1 MRRTAAVAEKKD
13 QATAE
18 VSADPEFGDVEL
30 SEAEQVAAA
39 AAGARPTRK
48 QVAEPATGGKGRAT
62 PKRTTP
68 SEREHRRATP
78 VQFVREVVVELKKVV
93 WPTWDQ
99 LRQYF
104 VVVLVFVLI
113 MIAIVFGLDLGFGAA
128 ILKWLG

>member
-1 MRRTAAVAEKKD
+1 VAEKTGR
-13 QATAE
+13 AI
-18 VSADPEFGDVEL
+18 ADVAAAPGIGDVQV
-30 SEAEQVAAA
+30 SEAERIGAA
-39 AAGARPTRK
+39 AAGARPTRRT
-48 QVAEPATGGKGRAT
+48 ATEPAAGKGHAT

-68 SEREHRRATP
+68 GEREHKRATP
-78 VQFVREVVVELKKVV
+78 VQFVREVVGELKKVV

>member
-1 MRRTAAVAEKKD
+1 VAENKD

-18 VSADPEFGDVEL
+18 ASADPEIGNVEVA
-30 SEAEQVAAA
+30 SEAEQVAVAA
-39 AAGARPTRK
+39 ADARPKRK
-48 QVAEPATGGKGRAT
+48 SAAGPETGSGKGRAT

-68 SEREHRRATP
+68 GEHEHKRATP
-78 VQFVREVVVELKKVV
+78 VQFVREVVAELRKVV

-113 MIAIVFGLDLGFGAA
+113 MIGIVFGLDLGFGAA

>member
-1 MRRTAAVAEKKD
+1 VAENKD
-13 QATAE
+13 PATAE
-18 VSADPEFGDVEL
+18 VSADPEIAEVEVA

-48 QVAEPATGGKGRAT
+48 VVAEAPASGKGRST
-62 PKRTTP
+62 PKRKTPGEHQHKRTTP
-68 SEREHRRATP
+68 A
-78 VQFVREVVVELKKVV
+78 QFVREVVAELRKVV

-113 MIAIVFGLDLGFGAA
+113 MIGIVFGLDLGFGAA

>member
-1 MRRTAAVAEKKD
+1 MAEKKD
-13 QATAE
+13 QAIAD
-18 VSADPEFGDVEL
+18 VSADPGIGEVGA

-48 QVAEPATGGKGRAT
+48 KVAEPTAGGKGHAT

-68 SEREHRRATP
+68 GEREHKRATP
-78 VQFVREVVVELKKVV
+78 VQFVREVIAELKKVV

-113 MIAIVFGLDLGFGAA
+113 IIAIVFVLDLGFGAA
-128 ILKWLG
+128 ILAWLGQP

>member
-1 MRRTAAVAEKKD
+1 MAEKKD

-18 VSADPEFGDVEL
+18 VSADPEIGDVEL

-39 AAGARPTRK
+39 AAGARPARK
-48 QVAEPATGGKGRAT
+48 QVAEPTAGGKGHAT

-68 SEREHRRATP
+68 GEREHKRATP
-78 VQFVREVVVELKKVV
+78 AQFVREVIAELKKVV

-104 VVVLVFVLI
+104 LVVLVFVLI
-113 MIAIVFGLDLGFGAA
+113 MIAIVFALDLGFGAA

>member
-1 MRRTAAVAEKKD
+1 MAEKKD

-18 VSADPEFGDVEL
+18 VSADPEIGDVEVA

-48 QVAEPATGGKGRAT
+48 SAGEPTVPSGKGRAT

-68 SEREHRRATP
+68 GEHEQKRATP
-78 VQFVREVVVELKKVV
+78 VQFVREVVAELRKVV

-113 MIAIVFGLDLGFGAA
+113 LIAIVFGLDLGFGAA

>member
-1 MRRTAAVAEKKD
+1 MAEKKD
-13 QATAE
+13 QATAG
-18 VSADPEFGDVEL
+18 VSADPEIGDIEVT

-48 QVAEPATGGKGRAT
+48 QAAEPAAGGKGRAT

-68 SEREHRRATP
+68 GEHEHRRATP
-78 VQFVREVVVELKKVV
+78 VQFVREVVGELKKVV

-113 MIAIVFGLDLGFGAA
+113 MIAIVFFLDLGFGAA
-128 ILKWLG
+128 ILKWLC